1 MSTKQTNPRLDRL
14 WQFDRGML
22 RSAFVSLFWSVI
34 QERRRRVGF
43 ALQSLADALG
53 INKSAVSRWFSGPT
67 QPNWT
72 IDTIADLAHA
82 LDLDLEVRATDRQT
96 GQVFTSSGVMPI
108 RVIAA
113 REQPPV
119 LFTPKDPRPQNP
131 PRTPMFSFDP
141 VGVSPGAIN

>member
-34 QERRRRVGF
+34 EYRRKRGGF
-43 ALQSLADALG
+43 VLQTLAAGLG
-53 INKSAVSRWFSGPT
+53 INKSAVSRWFRGPI

-82 LDLDLEVRATDRQT
+82 LDLDLEVRATDRRT
-96 GQVFTSSGVMPI
+96 GVVFASYGV
-108 RVIAA
+108 V
-113 REQPPV
+113 
-119 LFTPKDPRPQNP
+119 T
-131 PRTPMFSFDP
+131 
-141 VGVSPGAIN
+141 